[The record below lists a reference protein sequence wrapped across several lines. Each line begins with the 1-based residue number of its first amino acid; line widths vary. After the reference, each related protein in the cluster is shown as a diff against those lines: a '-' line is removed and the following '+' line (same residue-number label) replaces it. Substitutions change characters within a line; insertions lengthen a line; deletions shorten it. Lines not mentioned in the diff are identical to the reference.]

1 MIFVA
6 WYSIH
11 GLLNGK
17 IQFAKKYLLS
27 QIQHNYVYGGGALLD
42 KSCPTLATA

>member
-17 IQFAKKYLLS
+17 IVYQRISILS
-27 QIQHNYVYGGGALLD
+27 KIQHNYVYGGGGLVA
-42 KSCPTLATA
+42 KSCATFATP